1 MVGHWAGLIAAYR
14 DRLPVSGAT
23 PIVTL
28 LEGDTPLLPAK
39 ELSARTGCEVYL
51 KVEGANPTGS
61 FKDRGMTM
69 AISKAAEEDAKAVIC
84 ASTGNTSA
92 SAAAYAVRAGMTCA
106 VLVPQGKIALGK
118 MAQALV
124 HGAKLLQVD
133 GNFDDCLE
141 LARKLAVDYPVA
153 LVNSVNPYRLQGQ
166 KTAAFEIC
174 DVLGRAPDVHCIPVG
189 NAGNITAY
197 WMGYQEYVKDGIV
210 PSAPRMFGF
219 QAAGAAPIVLGAP
232 VANPMTIATAIRIG
246 NPASWSFAEQ
256 ARDESGGLIDAVTD
270 KQILE
275 AYRLVAR
282 TEAVFVEPAS
292 AASVAGLLA
301 TAADGRL
308 PRGATVVC
316 TVTGNGLKDPEWAI
330 AGAPK
335 PITVPVDS
343 HVAATALGLG

>member
-1 MVGHWAGLIAAYR
+1 
-14 DRLPVSGAT
+14 
-23 PIVTL
+23 
-28 LEGDTPLLPAK
+28 
-39 ELSARTGCEVYL
+39 
-51 KVEGANPTGS
+51 
-61 FKDRGMTM
+61 
-69 AISKAAEEDAKAVIC
+69 
-84 ASTGNTSA
+84 
-92 SAAAYAVRAGMTCA
+92 MTCA

-141 LARKLAVDYPVA
+141 LARKLAVEYPVA
-153 LVNSVNPYRLQGQ
+153 LVNSVNPYRIEGQ

-197 WMGYQEYVKDGIV
+197 WKGYQEYERGT
-210 PSAPRMFGF
+210 PRMFGF
-219 QAAGAAPIVLGAP
+219 QAAGAAPIVKGAP
-232 VANPMTIATAIRIG
+232 VLAPMTIATAIRIG
-246 NPASWSFAEQ
+246 NPASWTSAEQ
-256 ARDESGGLIDAVTD
+256 ARDESHGLIDAVTD

-275 AYRLVAR
+275 AYRAVAR
-282 TEAVFVEPAS
+282 SEAVFVEPAS
-292 AASVAGLLA
+292 AASVAGLLM

-308 PRGATVVC
+308 PGGSTVVC

-335 PITVPVDS
+335 PITVPVDA
-343 HVAATALGLG
+343 HAAAVSLGLA